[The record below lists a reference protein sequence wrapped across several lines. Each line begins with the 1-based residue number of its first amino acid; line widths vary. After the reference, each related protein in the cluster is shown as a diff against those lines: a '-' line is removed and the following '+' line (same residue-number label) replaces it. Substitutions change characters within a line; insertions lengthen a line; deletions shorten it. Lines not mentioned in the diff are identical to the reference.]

1 MALARRLGARGIE
14 VVSVASGADAL
25 RKLQDVRPDVVFMDY
40 MMPEMDGLE
49 CCSAIVNNSATSD
62 IPVIMTTSND
72 TPEFRKRGVSSGAS
86 GFLSKGLEDREL
98 DNVLDG
104 VSGSKIDQRAA
115 GGAMATGTSELSEET
130 LALIRDQ
137 AINAARKASEEYF
150 TGQLPGL
157 EEQVV
162 KVAESAARRVGGSG
176 GDGGGASADEYMELR
191 DRLDNMQNDPQF
203 KAMVAKMISE
213 EGAIFTGTA
222 AHASQVYDNP
232 KKGSFF
238 GSLIKW
244 ILLLAAVVVVGYWA
258 LTTFMPGHPITN
270 TVVGLLGPIF
280 EQISS
285 STN

>member
-14 VVSVASGADAL
+14 VISVASGADAL

-49 CCSAIVNNSATSD
+49 CCSAIVNNSSTSD

-104 VSGSKIDQRAA
+104 VSGAKIDQRAA
-115 GGAMATGTSELSEET
+115 GGAMATGISELSAET

-162 KVAESAARRVGGSG
+162 KVAESAARRVGGG
-176 GDGGGASADEYMELR
+176 GEARVDEYAELR
-191 DRLDNMQNDPQF
+191 DRLDNIERDPQF
-203 KAMVAKMISE
+203 KAMVAKLISE
-213 EGAIFTGTA
+213 QGPIFYGTA
-222 AHASQVYDNP
+222 AHANQGYETQN
-232 KKGSFF
+232 KGSSIGRLFKW
-238 GSLIKW
+238 LI
-244 ILLLAAVVVVGYWA
+244 ILAILVAVAYWA
-258 LTTFMPGHPITN
+258 LVIFMPGHPVTDA
-270 TVVGLLGPIF
+270 VVGLLGPLI
-280 EQISS
+280 EQITSWMS
-285 STN
+285 R